1 MTEELETIIREFS
14 AGDQLIGW
22 ISQQI
27 LHSYR
32 NKDYFLSFL
41 GLGVL
46 VDQSIREYADMVEGR
61 FEDALQIVLDKRLAT
76 DSEANTLALVKN
88 LQDQIN
94 NAYMYSSVVELQE
107 NGEMKPYLF
116 HEDGT
121 WEKIVTENIHKIFV
135 TLSNLKN
142 KQEFRLNQD

>member
-1 MTEELETIIREFS
+1 MTEELEMIIREIS
-14 AGDQLIGW
+14 AGDQLIGS

-27 LHSYR
+27 LNSYR

-46 VDQSIREYADMVEGR
+46 VDQSIRLYADMAEGR
-61 FEDALQIVLDKRLAT
+61 FEDGLQIVLDKRFIT
-76 DSEANTLALVKN
+76 ESEANTLGLVKN
-88 LQDQIN
+88 LRDQIN
-94 NAYMYSSVVELQE
+94 NAYMYSSVIELPE
-107 NGEMKPYLF
+107 NGEMEPYPF

-135 TLSNLKN
+135 IISNLKN

>member
-1 MTEELETIIREFS
+1 MTEELEMIIREIS
-14 AGDQLIGW
+14 AGDQLTGF

-27 LHSYR
+27 YNSYR

-46 VDQSIREYADMVEGR
+46 VDQSIRLYADMIEGR
-61 FEDALQIVLDKRLAT
+61 FEDALQIVLDKRFIT
-76 DSEANTLALVKN
+76 DSEANTLGLVKN

-94 NAYMYSSVVELQE
+94 NAYMYTSVIDLRE
-107 NGEMKPYLF
+107 NGEMEPYQF

-121 WEKIVTENIHKIFV
+121 WEKIVTKNIHKIFV
-135 TLSNLKN
+135 IISNLKN